1 MWIESFSLEYALVG
15 LVVGLIVGLTGV
27 GGGSLMT
34 PILTGMFH
42 IPPAVAV
49 GTDLVFAAVTK
60 GVGTAVHGLTKTVQW
75 RAVLW
80 LLAGSIPAALLA
92 LAWLHAYGTPDAQLN
107 KLIKQMVGVSVLAT
121 VIALIFRGKAVE
133 WLRAHPGAQLSDRS
147 RLIALVAGG
156 VVLGLLVTISSIGAG
171 ALGATFLLLLHPHWR
186 PAEVAGTD
194 IAYAV
199 PLTAVAGAGHFAL
212 GTVDTALLAG
222 LLIGSVPAIA
232 FGSYIARALPEKLTR
247 TLLAVMLTFAGFKM
261 VL

>member
-1 MWIESFSLEYALVG
+1 MDVYSLLSYSVVG
-15 LVVGLIVGLTGV
+15 LAVGLIVGLTGV

-34 PILTGMFH
+34 PILTGVFH
-42 IPPAVAV
+42 VPPAVAV

-60 GVGTAVHGLTKTVQW
+60 GVGTAVHGLKKTVQW
-75 RAVLW
+75 HAVAW
-80 LLAGSIPAALLA
+80 LLVGSLPAALAA
-92 LAWLHAYGTPDAQLN
+92 LAWLHAYGAPDAQLN
-107 KLIKQMVGVSVLAT
+107 QLIKRLVGVSVLLT
-121 VIALIFRGKAVE
+121 VIALIFRARAVT
-133 WLRAHPGAQLSDRS
+133 WLRAHPQAQLSDKQRI
-147 RLIALVAGG
+147 IALVAGG
-156 VVLGLLVTISSIGAG
+156 LVLGWLVTVSSIGAG
-171 ALGATFLLLLHPHWR
+171 ALGATFLLLLHPHWE

-212 GTVDTALLAG
+212 GTVDVGLLGG

-247 TLLAVMLTFAGFKM
+247 SLLAVMLTFAGFKM

>member
-1 MWIESFSLEYALVG
+1 MESSSLLSFAAVG
-15 LVVGLIVGLTGV
+15 LIVGLIVGLTGV

-34 PILTGMFH
+34 PVLTGVFH
-42 IPPAVAV
+42 VPPAVAV

-60 GVGTAVHGLTKTVQW
+60 GVGTAVHGLKKTVQW
-75 RAVLW
+75 RAVAW
-80 LLAGSIPAALLA
+80 LLAGSLPAALAA

-107 KLIKQMVGVSVLAT
+107 QLIKRLVGVSVLLT
-121 VIALIFRGKAVE
+121 VIALIFRARAVA
-133 WLRAHPGAQLSDRS
+133 WLRAHPQAQLSDKQRI
-147 RLIALVAGG
+147 IALVAGG
-156 VVLGLLVTISSIGAG
+156 LVLGWLVTVSSIGAG
-171 ALGATFLLLLHPHWR
+171 ALGATFLLLLHPHWEL
-186 PAEVAGTD
+186 AEVAGTD

-212 GTVDTALLAG
+212 GTVDTTLLFG

-247 TLLAVMLTFAGFKM
+247 SLLAVMLTFAGFKM

>member
-1 MWIESFSLEYALVG
+1 MDVYSLLSYSVVG
-15 LVVGLIVGLTGV
+15 LAVGLIVGLTGV

-34 PILTGMFH
+34 PILTGVFH
-42 IPPAVAV
+42 VPPAVAV

-60 GVGTAVHGLTKTVQW
+60 GVGTAVHGLKKTVQW
-75 RAVLW
+75 HAVAW
-80 LLAGSIPAALLA
+80 LLVGSLPAALAA
-92 LAWLHAYGTPDAQLN
+92 LAWLHAYGAPDAQLN
-107 KLIKQMVGVSVLAT
+107 QLIKRLVGVSVLLT
-121 VIALIFRGKAVE
+121 VIALIFRARAVT
-133 WLRAHPGAQLSDRS
+133 WLRAHPRAQLSDKQRI
-147 RLIALVAGG
+147 IALVAGG
-156 VVLGLLVTISSIGAG
+156 LVLGWLVTVSSIGAG
-171 ALGATFLLLLHPHWR
+171 ALGATFLLLLHPHWE

-212 GTVDTALLAG
+212 GTVDTTLLFG

-247 TLLAVMLTFAGFKM
+247 SLLAVMLTFAGFKM

>member
-1 MWIESFSLEYALVG
+1 MEITSLLSFALVG
-15 LVVGLIVGLTGV
+15 MAVGLIVGLTGV

-34 PILTGMFH
+34 PVLTGVFQV
-42 IPPAVAV
+42 PPAVAV

-60 GVGTAVHGLTKTVQW
+60 GVGTAVHGLKKTVQW
-75 RAVLW
+75 NAVLW
-80 LLAGSIPAALLA
+80 LLAGSLPAALAA
-92 LAWLHAYGTPDAQLN
+92 LAWLHAYGAPDEHLN
-107 KLIKQMVGVSVLAT
+107 QLIKRMVGISVLAT
-121 VIALIFRGKAVE
+121 VVALIFRARAVA
-133 WLRAHPGAQLSDRS
+133 WLRAHPRAQISERA
-147 RLIALVAGG
+147 RVAALIVGG
-156 VVLGLLVTISSIGAG
+156 FILGLLVTVSSIGAG
-171 ALGATFLLLLHPHWR
+171 ALGATFLLLLHPHWE

-212 GTVDTALLAG
+212 GTADTALLAG

-247 TLLAVMLTFAGFKM
+247 SLLAVMLTFAGFKM

>member
-1 MWIESFSLEYALVG
+1 MEFSSLLSFVLVG
-15 LVVGLIVGLTGV
+15 LAVGLIVGLTGV

-34 PILTGMFH
+34 PILTGVFH
-42 IPPAVAV
+42 VPPAVAV

-60 GVGTAVHGLTKTVQW
+60 GVGTAVHGLKKTVQW
-75 RAVLW
+75 RAVKW
-80 LLAGSIPAALLA
+80 LLAGSLPAALVA
-92 LAWLHAYGTPDAQLN
+92 LAWLHAYGAPDAELN
-107 KLIKQMVGVSVLAT
+107 KLIKRVVGISVLAT
-121 VIALIFRGKAVE
+121 VVALLFRARAVA
-133 WLRAHPGAQLSDRS
+133 WLRAHPHAQLSDRA
-147 RLIALVAGG
+147 RVIALVAGG

-171 ALGATFLLLLHPHWR
+171 ALGATFLLLLHPHWE

-212 GTVDTALLAG
+212 GTVDVSLLTG

-247 TLLAVMLTFAGFKM
+247 SLLAVMLTFAGFKM